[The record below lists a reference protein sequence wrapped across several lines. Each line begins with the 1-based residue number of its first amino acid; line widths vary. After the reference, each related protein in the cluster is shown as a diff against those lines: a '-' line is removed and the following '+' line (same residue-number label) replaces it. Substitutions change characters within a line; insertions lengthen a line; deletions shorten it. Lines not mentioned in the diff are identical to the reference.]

1 MLSLRSILSSAP
13 ISRNTGLF
21 ILRLVIGGIFI
32 YAGYFK
38 LANMDQVVPMF
49 ASMGFSAFWAWV
61 VAIVELLG
69 GIAFVLGMFTR
80 LSGILFTV
88 IMLVVIFKV
97 KWAAGFMAWQS
108 DLIILAASLAIVF
121 TGAGKYGI
129 CKTRHDNCGS
139 CDGANCTCTTK

>member
-1 MLSLRSILSSAP
+1 MLSLRSIFSSAP

-38 LANMDQVVPMF
+38 LTHMDQAIAGF
-49 ASMGFSAFWAWV
+49 ASMGFSTFWVWV
-61 VAIVELLG
+61 VALVEFLG

-80 LSGILFTV
+80 ISAALFAV

-97 KWAAGFMAWQS
+97 KWSAGFNAWQF
-108 DLIILAASLAIVF
+108 DLVLLGAALSVLFA
-121 TGAGKYGI
+121 GAGKYGI

-139 CDGANCTCTTK
+139 CDGTACNK